1 MRTPKSY
8 SNLVNSNKITL
19 EILGEV
25 IYSINKRAKNWR
37 DQKRR
42 YKYYDKYDYYGTAL
56 ENEEKYYKM
65 KSDILEKLEPIVIH
79 KEIRFNSE
87 RKRIY
92 NTDDKYD
99 KIDPSIVIKK
109 GRKKNKKTGEVKKF
123 KVIKNKIDVSVYYL
137 YYEVG
142 KYTFH
147 QPINKTE
154 LKKYNHLEIC
164 DLYDLITYGKDINE
178 LLSTQFCKK
187 VYEKLMDGSLEIID

>member
-25 IYSINKRAKNWR
+25 LYSINKRAKNWR

-123 KVIKNKIDVSVYYL
+123 KVIKNKIDVSVYY
-137 YYEVG
+137 
-142 KYTFH
+142 
-147 QPINKTE
+147 
-154 LKKYNHLEIC
+154 
-164 DLYDLITYGKDINE
+164 
-178 LLSTQFCKK
+178 
-187 VYEKLMDGSLEIID
+187 